1 MITTMCPLLP
11 VLLLHLALLT
21 AGGDQEGGVCSR
33 DQCDEELEVRA

>member
-1 MITTMCPLLP
+1 MITMRCPLLP

-33 DQCDEELEVRA
+33 DQCHEEAEARA